1 MFSNKEF
8 HNDRI
13 KNNISLS
20 INDNNNINNIIQ
32 TPQITYDDILNKIN
46 IHIQEQITKKIEPN
60 TNNINLLK
68 EQYQNIQSYQN
79 NKNNQNIQSYQNNKN
94 IQSYQNI
101 QNNKNNQN
109 IQSYQNIQNNQN
121 NQNIQ
126 SYQNNKNNKSYQ
138 NNQKNENYINNKYF
152 SKTTNN
158 EPIILK
164 PKNIEEYR
172 KMIIEQMIINHNRK
186 VYISNIKSKKLI
198 MPIQNINI
206 RPKIKNPIYNYSFNL
221 MGT

>member
-60 TNNINLLK
+60 TNNRNLLK
-68 EQYQNIQSYQN
+68 EQY
-79 NKNNQNIQSYQNNKN
+79 
-94 IQSYQNI
+94 
-101 QNNKNNQN
+101 
-109 IQSYQNIQNNQN
+109 QN

-126 SYQNNKNNKSYQ
+126 SYQNNKNNQSYQ

-186 VYISNIKSKKLI
+186 VYISNLKSKKLI

>member
-60 TNNINLLK
+60 TNNRNLLK
-68 EQYQNIQSYQN
+68 EQYQNNQNIQSYQN

-94 IQSYQNI
+94 
-101 QNNKNNQN
+101 NQ
-109 IQSYQNIQNNQN
+109 
-121 NQNIQ
+121 
-126 SYQNNKNNKSYQ
+126 SYQ

-186 VYISNIKSKKLI
+186 VYISNLKSKKLI